1 MARRTFERSTATI
14 PVVVDFKTGKA
25 VEKPG
30 IPVIC
35 SQIHLYREK
44 IGMEQKALAQAIG
57 VSANAISNWENGRSR
72 PDVNLLPAI
81 CETLR
86 ISFYDLFSL
95 PAPNTG
101 NTERDQQLLDSFHKL
116 NNGHKLAV
124 EKMAQSLLYA
134 QKLENHREVRRLLL
148 MDRPLAAGVG
158 DPTEFEEASE
168 PIFVYA
174 SGYANWADY
183 VFKVN
188 GDSMTP
194 DFNDGEMVFVQ
205 SLPIGSHL
213 NYGDIGAFIVGNEM
227 YIKQYEK
234 DGLHSLNPNYPVM
247 RFGEEDSVY
256 LIGRVLSTMDN
267 SEIASQEDVDTY
279 LELQAER

>member
-1 MARRTFERSTATI
+1 MARRNFERSTAAI

-44 IGMEQKALAQAIG
+44 IGMEQKAMAQAIG

-81 CETLR
+81 CETLH
-86 ISFYDLFSL
+86 ITFHDLFSM
-95 PAPNTG
+95 PAPKTG
-101 NTERDQQLLDSFHKL
+101 NTERDQQLLDNFHKL
-116 NNGHKLAV
+116 TNGHKIAV
-124 EKMAQSLLYA
+124 EKMTESLLYA
-134 QKLENHREVRRLLL
+134 QKIESHREVRQLLL
-148 MDRPLAAGVG
+148 MDRPLAAGIG
-158 DPTEFEEASE
+158 DPTEFEEAGK
-168 PIFVYA
+168 PIFVYVSDDA
-174 SGYANWADY
+174 DRADY
-183 VFKVN
+183 VFKIN

-194 DFNDGEMVFVQ
+194 DFNDGDMVFVQ
-205 SLPIGSHL
+205 GLPIGSHL
-213 NYGDIGAFIVGNEM
+213 SFGDIGAFIVGNEM
-227 YIKQYEK
+227 YIKEYEK

-247 RFGEEDSVY
+247 RFGEEESVY
-256 LIGRVLSTMDN
+256 LIGRVLSIMDTTD
-267 SEIASQEDVDTY
+267 IASQEDADRF

>member
-1 MARRTFERSTATI
+1 MARRNFERSTATT

-57 VSANAISNWENGRSR
+57 VSANAISNWENGRAR

-81 CETLR
+81 CESLHIT
-86 ISFYDLFSL
+86 FHELFAL
-95 PAPNTG
+95 PVPKTG
-101 NTERDQQLLDSFHKL
+101 NTDRDQQLLDRFHKL
-116 NNGHKLAV
+116 TNGHKIAV
-124 EKMAQSLLYA
+124 EKMTESLLYA
-134 QKLENHREVRRLLL
+134 QKIESHREVRKLLL
-148 MDRPLAAGVG
+148 MDRSLAAGIG

-174 SGYANWADY
+174 SEDANRADY

-194 DFNDGEMVFVQ
+194 DFNEGDMVFVQ

-227 YIKQYEK
+227 YIKEYEK

-247 RFGEEDSVY
+247 RFGEEESVY
-256 LIGRVLSTMDN
+256 LIGRVLSIMDN
-267 SEIASQEDVDTY
+267 EEIASQEDVDRF